1 MCGGQQMGPFGWM
14 GVGVHEGESVSDS
27 VLSDSLQPHGL

>member
-14 GVGVHEGESVSDS
+14 GVGVHEGDRVSDS